1 MEIETYRSV
10 VAPAHCDVLGHMNVS
25 RYFAAVGDGMF
36 SFQSAMGLTAEDIK
50 SGRKISFAV
59 VHAESDFRSEVLAGE
74 VIFLTS
80 AVEEIADRTA
90 KFRHR
95 LYRAGDGR
103 LAFETHFTCVML
115 DLVTR
120 KATLIPDAV
129 REALR
134 RHLVEA
140 QR

>member
-80 AVEEIADRTA
+80 AVRRSPTGSQNSATGFIAPATAGSPSRRTSPA
-90 KFRHR
+90 
-95 LYRAGDGR
+95 
-103 LAFETHFTCVML
+103 
-115 DLVTR
+115 
-120 KATLIPDAV
+120 
-129 REALR
+129 
-134 RHLVEA
+134 
-140 QR
+140 